1 MTNLLAGLLACL
13 GKIISDL
20 ALPSM
25 AGFFPCPCWRLR
37 KERFELPRGGLE
49 GVCVLML
56 GLGASPGS

>member
-25 AGFFPCPCWRLR
+25 GGFFPPPCWRLR
-37 KERFELPRGGLE
+37 KERFGLPRGGLE
-49 GVCVLML
+49 GVCMLML
-56 GLGASPGS
+56 GLGAIPGN